1 MTSSFKRERDVTDG
15 PSRPS
20 YNVLVLAPTMFF
32 ADYGCHVRI
41 LEEAVIL
48 RKLGHRVTIL
58 AYPNGNDVAELDVR
72 RCWGVPFEYRVI
84 VGSSRPLNDFSE
96 DYPGGEVF

>member
-1 MTSSFKRERDVTDG
+1 M
-15 PSRPS
+15 
-20 YNVLVLAPTMFF
+20 LAPTMFF

-58 AYPNGNDVAELDVR
+58 AYPNGNDVAGLDVR
-72 RCWGVPFEYRVI
+72 RC
-84 VGSSRPLNDFSE
+84 
-96 DYPGGEVF
+96 